1 MGNTPEEKD
10 FYKSYKKDGE
20 IELRIEL
27 DENEKIFFISGKIK
41 GKIYLKT
48 KEDINYNQ
56 KTIDIIYKLTQFQK
70 TEYQNEGEISNN
82 QKDTFKLGMETLK
95 LEKEIEKSFSFDL
108 IDYNKLYPTFEYRNK
123 GYSIYVRHLL
133 TIEIPELNTTNS
145 IGIILSNL
153 PSKIDNNNNLQK
165 NDENKV
171 YQFNIEKLNYCLNED
186 ILVNLIVN
194 NNNIN
199 SIELIL
205 EKRLEIKKTGI
216 IEILKFFEKENEK
229 IIILFKKEYKG
240 KELKN
245 KIMKFKEILKIDKKK
260 LPSFVD
266 DQKSEIGKSE
276 IDKFIELDENF
287 LERDEHR
294 VELNPSI
301 NTELFLC
308 EYKVK
313 LIIHFNKFFF
323 NTTED
328 FFLID
333 LYTLKPSS
341 STDKDN

>member
-1 MGNTPEEKD
+1 MGNKAEEKK
-10 FYKSYKKDGE
+10 YKNDDE

-27 DENEKIFFISGKIK
+27 DDYIFFPFCNIK
-41 GKIYLKT
+41 GKIYLK
-48 KEDINYNQ
+48 KKKDIKYDQ
-56 KTIDIIYKLTQFQK
+56 KQIEIKYILTQFQK
-70 TEYQNEGEISNN
+70 YEYQNSDKQMNS
-82 QKDTFKLGMETLK
+82 FKLKEAWCICPDNF
-95 LEKEIEKSFSFDL
+95 LEKEESFPIDIYLPGDEEKKF
-108 IDYNKLYPTFEYRNK
+108 YPTFEYRNK

-133 TIEIPELNTTNS
+133 TIEISELNTSNS

-153 PSKIDNNNNLQK
+153 PSKIDKNNNLQK

-186 ILVNLIVN
+186 ILVYLIVN

-245 KIMKFKEILKIDKKK
+245 KIMKFEEILKIDKKK

-266 DQKSEIGKSE
+266 DQNSEIGKSE